1 MRAKVEEALSFVRP
15 LLQQDG
21 GDVELIDITDDGVV
35 RVRLTGRCK
44 GCPMA
49 QKTLKNSVEKMV
61 LKTVPEV
68 QRVEAATEL

>member
-1 MRAKVEEALSFVRP
+1 MREKVEKALGMVRP

-21 GDVELIDITDDGVV
+21 GDVELVEITDEGVV
-35 RVRLTGRCK
+35 KVRLTGRCK

-68 QRVEAATEL
+68 TRVVAADA

>member
-1 MRAKVEEALSFVRP
+1 MREKVEAALAVVRP

-21 GDVELIDITDDGVV
+21 GDVELVDITAEGIV

-44 GCPMA
+44 GCPMS

-61 LKTVPEV
+61 LKFVPAV
-68 QRVEAATEL
+68 QRVEAVDA